1 MSGRKKDEE
10 VVKPMTEEERI
21 AWEERRAAR
30 RWQYGHAGGAVDS
43 GMGHMGGAGAS
54 GSVPDISHHSDERRR

>member
-1 MSGRKKDEE
+1 MSGRKKDEN

-30 RWQYGHAGGAVDS
+30 RWCTA
-43 GMGHMGGAGAS
+43 
-54 GSVPDISHHSDERRR
+54 